1 MAFLITTNCVAVVV
15 EVFISLVV
23 PLLLTIFHQVWELL
37 SNSLIMFV
45 FIAYAESL

>member
-1 MAFLITTNCVAVVV
+1 MAFLLTTNCVVVAV
-15 EVFISLVV
+15 EVFIALEV
-23 PLLLTIFHQVWELL
+23 PPLLTIFHQVWELL